1 MNNKKIINT
10 AKNVIKTE
18 ITALKKLQNTIDNSF
33 CKAINLI
40 AKSKGRIICC
50 GVGKSAKILEKISST
65 LSSVGISSFT
75 LDPTDANHG
84 SLGAIKKKDI
94 LLIASFSGN
103 SSELNN
109 ILKYAKKNS
118 IKIIG
123 ISSNANSTLINY
135 SKIKILMPKI
145 KEAGNNNLN
154 MIPTSS
160 STNLLALGDSI
171 AITLAIKNNFNRN
184 NFGKLHPSGALGKNL
199 TEISEIMI
207 TGNKIPFIKQNSSIK
222 NVVTK
227 ISNGKL
233 GCAIVVNN
241 SKKICGFVSDGDM
254 SRAIK
259 KYKDIFSKTA
269 KDIMSKKPKI
279 IPGNFLIADAL
290 NLMNR
295 EKITALIIA
304 KKKKILGLVHMH
316 NILSYLKS

>member
-18 ITALKKLQNTIDNSF
+18 IIALKKLQNTIDHSF
-33 CKAINLI
+33 CKAINVI

-123 ISSNANSTLINY
+123 ISSNVNSTLINY

-184 NFGKLHPSGALGKNL
+184 SFGKLHPSGALGKNL

-279 IPGNFLIADAL
+279 IPSNFLIADAL

>member
-18 ITALKKLQNTIDNSF
+18 ITALKKLQNTIDHSF

-40 AKSKGRIICC
+40 AKTKGRIICC

-123 ISSNANSTLINY
+123 ISSNVNSTLINY

-184 NFGKLHPSGALGKNL
+184 SFGKLHPSGALGKNL

-279 IPGNFLIADAL
+279 IPSNFLIADAL